1 MENHTSDQEKITAL
15 QNAYMKEQVKKAQ
28 TMQKQ
33 VIYRRRRL
41 AIIFSIAFVVFTLMG
56 LNLFHNYRQMQKL
69 QVEAKEVKQE
79 QVQVA
84 AQKKELEAKV
94 SLLKDEDYV
103 AKLARQKYY
112 WSKDGETIYR
122 YPGSEVEE

>member
-28 TMQKQ
+28 AMQKQ

-41 AIIFSIAFVVFTLMG
+41 AIIFSIAAVVFTLMG
-56 LNLFHNYRQMQKL
+56 WNLYHNYRQMDKL
-69 QVEAKEVKQE
+69 QAEAQEVKQE
-79 QVQVA
+79 QQQVA
-84 AQKKELEAKV
+84 EEKKQLEAKV

>member
-28 TMQKQ
+28 AMQKQ

-41 AIIFSIAFVVFTLMG
+41 AIIFSIAFVVFGLMG
-56 LNLFHNYRQMQKL
+56 LNLFHSYRQMAKL
-69 QVEAKEVKQE
+69 QVEAQEVRKEQK
-79 QVQVA
+79 QVA
-84 AQKKELEAKV
+84 AEKKQLEAKV

-122 YPGSEVEE
+122 YPGSEGEE